1 MSEMS
6 LVLSETFTAEDA
18 ASIRAELG
26 RRLQVGKPVSLRQ
39 RSIDPPSVIQLLGE
53 AAAWLPLVV
62 AATAFAKSFFGTL
75 GKKSGRRSMGERGSV
90 EGEQGPRTAGRCCDG
105 AHCGC

>member
-6 LVLSETFTAEDA
+6 LVLSEKFTAEDA
-18 ASIRAELG
+18 ASIRAEIG

-53 AAAWLPLVV
+53 AVSNHVKVPPP
-62 AATAFAKSFFGTL
+62 F
-75 GKKSGRRSMGERGSV
+75 RG
-90 EGEQGPRTAGRCCDG
+90 GGPWTIHRET
-105 AHCGC
+105 

>member
-6 LVLSETFTAEDA
+6 LVLSEKFTAEDA

-53 AAAWLPLVV
+53 AAAWLPLVALLHEYPLRV
-62 AATAFAKSFFGTL
+62 GQRGPHFSGPSAGATL
-75 GKKSGRRSMGERGSV
+75 RG
-90 EGEQGPRTAGRCCDG
+90 
-105 AHCGC
+105 